1 MANGNGKAAAT
12 PGDTPQSINAR
23 VRAALLA
30 QAIEMKQVIFS
41 GTLSTAQAAGN
52 APINIVP
59 RAVGLVKKFILEIS
73 GTANNTDG
81 ANTANISDIGLDNLL
96 APSNGIVFTDLQNNV
111 RIQTAGWHLGR
122 VFKAKHRWGMADALL
137 STALVQA
144 GVDGNIFPITVAPT
158 GIVHGTSAAFAYTI
172 EIPISYSD
180 EDLRG
185 AVYLGVVNAVAQ
197 LQLNINPAPFAA
209 AATDSTTAVWKG
221 ATGSLSNVSITMYQV
236 YLDQLPQ
243 GKGGPILPPLDLST
257 VYELKNT
264 VNQQPFQVGQDN
276 PLSYANFRRFLS
288 TSYIYNSNPAA
299 DAGRNAGTD
308 INYFALQSANFT
320 NIWKVDPDEAA
331 RLTRILMYKDL
342 PKGCY
347 YFSHRKKPISTI
359 SYGNM
364 QLILNPITAAAGAYA
379 LIGWEDF
386 ATVNALMQAGS
397 LAG

>member
-1 MANGNGKAAAT
+1 MQKAADAAAG
-12 PGDTPQSINAR
+12 PGNTPQAVNAR
-23 VRAALLA
+23 VRAILLA
-30 QAIEMKQVIFS
+30 QAVEMKQVIFS
-41 GTLSTAQAAGN
+41 GVLSAAQATGQA
-52 APINIVP
+52 AINIPP
-59 RAVGLVKKFILEIS
+59 RSVGLVKKFIVEIS
-73 GTANNTDG
+73 GTMNNTDG

-96 APSNGIVFTDLQNNV
+96 APTNGCVFTDLQNNV

-137 STALVQA
+137 STALVEA
-144 GVDGNIFPITVAPT
+144 GVDGNIFGVTVAPT
-158 GIVHGTSAAFAYTI
+158 GVAHGANAAFAYTY
-172 EIPISYSD
+172 EIPIAYSD

-197 LQLNINPAPFAA
+197 LQLNMNPAPFAA
-209 AATDSTTAVWKG
+209 AGVDSTTAVWKG
-221 ATGSLSNVSITMYQV
+221 AAGNLSNVTLTVYQV

-243 GKGGPILPPLDLST
+243 GKGGPLLPPLDMST

-264 VNQQPFQVGQDN
+264 VNQQPFQAGQDN

-288 TSYIYNSNPAA
+288 TSYIYNDNPAA
-299 DAGRNAGTD
+299 DAGRTAGTD
-308 INYFALQSANFT
+308 VNYFALQSANFT
-320 NIWKVDPDEAA
+320 NIFKVDPLEAA
-331 RLTRILMYKDL
+331 RLVRVLMYKDL

-364 QLILNPITAAAGAYA
+364 QLILNPSTAAAGAYA
-379 LIGWEDF
+379 LVGWEDF